1 MKGAAAPH
9 AASSPA
15 QATGTADK
23 TPGVAPEP
31 AAAPLVAKTVTIS
44 ISSEPTGATV
54 SQPGSPT
61 ILGVT
66 PIELSFARA
75 AEGLIFRV
83 AKPGYVEGTLKVVP
97 DADKPALVT
106 LAMNTPAA
114 SAPPPAA
121 TMPPRSPSH
130 NGKKVRNA
138 LPMDP
143 FSK

>member
-1 MKGAAAPH
+1 
-9 AASSPA
+9 
-15 QATGTADK
+15 
-23 TPGVAPEP
+23 
-31 AAAPLVAKTVTIS
+31 VTIS

-75 AEGLIFRV
+75 TEGLTFRV
-83 AKPGYVEGTLKVVP
+83 AKPGYVEGLLKVVP
-97 DADKPALVT
+97 DADKPTLVT
-106 LAMNTPAA
+106 LAMNSPIPGPAPPRAAPPAA
-114 SAPPPAA
+114 SP
-121 TMPPRSPSH
+121 TTPRPPSH